1 MLGRLI
7 LFESHEYNINQV
19 LFDFHTVPT
28 IAVRKLSEK
37 KEKRIKERTGDSKLG
52 SKLEIV
58 FTIAAPALS
67 CLLDEY
73 KDCVVLQ
80 GLSYSVHKDL

>member
-37 KEKRIKERTGDSKLG
+37 KERKENKRKNRDNYE
-52 SKLEIV
+52 
-58 FTIAAPALS
+58 
-67 CLLDEY
+67 
-73 KDCVVLQ
+73 
-80 GLSYSVHKDL
+80 